1 MNFVFGLML
10 LFSTTLLYLSAVKTA
25 PTSKEEG
32 KSVVPFMDV
41 YNKSYCQ
48 WREVLVDI
56 LQEYPDEI
64 EHIYIPSCVVLKRC
78 GGCCNNEALE
88 CVPTEMYNVT
98 LQVKRLKP
106 LRQENNFLLSFT
118 EHKSCKCRP
127 KKEVMEKRE
136 KKPRKA
142 KGLKRNR
149 ERERE
154 PQCEPCSERRKR
166 LFVQDPIT
174 CQCSCRYSE
183 LDCKSKQLELNERTC
198 RCDKPRR

>member
-136 KKPRKA
+136 
-142 KGLKRNR
+142 N
-149 ERERE
+149 
-154 PQCEPCSERRKR
+154 QCEPCSERRKR

>member
-1 MNFVFGLML
+1 MYTLIIDKGNKLIMRPIMSHVSL
-10 LFSTTLLYLSAVKTA
+10 LSRQTA

-32 KSVVPFMDV
+32 KSVIPFMDV

-48 WREVLVDI
+48 SREILVDI

-64 EHIYIPSCVVLKRC
+64 EHIYIPSCVVLSRC

-88 CVPTEMYNVT
+88 CVPTETYNVT

-127 KKEVMEKRE
+127 KKEVMEQRE
-136 KKPRKA
+136 H
-142 KGLKRNR
+142 
-149 ERERE
+149 
-154 PQCEPCSERRKR
+154 QCEPCSERRKR

-183 LDCKSKQLELNERTC
+183 LDCKYKQLELNERTC